1 MDEPGGTVTEV
12 HVPGRPRRRRRG
24 RALMIVVLT
33 LLLLLFLGV
42 VVIDRI
48 GSSYAEGVL
57 AEKVSQQVADQGATS
72 GTPEVEIAGVPFLTQ
87 VLSGRYQEIRISLP
101 DFSAPTGT
109 DVTVRMDS
117 LDIRATDVSAPLS
130 ALRDG
135 TGEVRAETVTGTGTI
150 DYDVIADATGQ
161 PGLTLAEKD
170 GKVVGTAELKISGLQ
185 TVELAGTADLS
196 VAKGKVQVRFSDVT
210 AKDVAPNPFV
220 QGQID
225 SYVKRMTFTVDVPDL
240 PMNLQVQELTPLPE
254 GLRVTFGA
262 SDVALAGAG
271 A

>member
-1 MDEPGGTVTEV
+1 
-12 HVPGRPRRRRRG
+12 
-24 RALMIVVLT
+24 MIVVLT

-87 VLSGRYQEIRISLP
+87 VLAGRYQEIRISLP

-135 TGEVRAETVTGTGTI
+135 TGDVRAETVTGTGTI

-170 GKVVGTAELKISGLQ
+170 GRVVGTAELKISGLQ
-185 TVELAGTADLS
+185 TVELAGSADLS

-225 SYVKRMTFTVDVPDL
+225 SFVKRMTFTVDVPDL

>member
-1 MDEPGGTVTEV
+1 
-12 HVPGRPRRRRRG
+12 
-24 RALMIVVLT
+24 MIVVLT

>member
-1 MDEPGGTVTEV
+1 
-12 HVPGRPRRRRRG
+12 
-24 RALMIVVLT
+24 MIVVLT

-87 VLSGRYQEIRISLP
+87 VLAGKYQEIRISLP

-135 TGEVRAETVTGTGTI
+135 TGDVRAETVTGTGTI

-170 GKVVGTAELKISGLQ
+170 GRVVGTAELKISGLQ

>member
-1 MDEPGGTVTEV
+1 
-12 HVPGRPRRRRRG
+12 
-24 RALMIVVLT
+24 MIVVLT
-33 LLLLLFLGV
+33 LLVLLFLGV

-87 VLSGRYQEIRISLP
+87 VLAGKYQEIRISLP

-135 TGEVRAETVTGTGTI
+135 TGDVRAETVTGTGTI
-150 DYDVIADATGQ
+150 DYDVIAEATGQ

-170 GKVVGTAELKISGLQ
+170 GRVVGTAELKISGLQ

-196 VAKGKVQVRFSDVT
+196 VAKGRVQVRFSDVT

-240 PMNLQVQELTPLPE
+240 PMNLQVQELTPLPG